1 MRTTDVTVLGL
12 GLMGTAV
19 AAAFL
24 NDGHSTTVWNRSAG
38 KAGALVTKGA
48 VLAPS
53 AREAVQ
59 AGPLV
64 VVVLTDTAAVREL
77 LEPLADVLAGRMV
90 VNLTSGSSDQ
100 ARETAAWAQAQG
112 IGYLDGAI
120 MAIPQVVGTADA
132 FLLYSGPKAAY
143 DEHEK
148 TLRSL
153 GAGTTHLGADHG
165 LASLYDVALLGLMW
179 GTLNSFLHGAALL
192 GTAKVDATTF
202 APFAN
207 KWLGAVTGFVSA
219 YAQQIDQGA
228 YPALDAAIDTHV
240 ATIDHLIHESE
251 ATGVDTSLPRFVKS
265 LTDRAQAA
273 GQGGLG
279 YAAMIDQFRHD
290 H

>member
-24 NDGHSTTVWNRSAG
+24 NNGHSTTVWNRSAG
-38 KAGALVTKGA
+38 KADALVTKGA

-64 VVVLTDTAAVREL
+64 VVVLTDNAAVREL

-90 VNLTSGSSDQ
+90 VNLTSGSSGQ

-132 FLLYSGPKAAY
+132 FLLYSGPKASY

-153 GAGTTHLGADHG
+153 GAGTIHLGADHG

-192 GTAKVDATTF
+192 GTAKVDATAF

-219 YAQQIDQGA
+219 YAEQIDQGA
-228 YPALDAAIDTHV
+228 YPALDATIDTHV

-279 YAAMIDQFRHD
+279 YAAMIDQFRQD